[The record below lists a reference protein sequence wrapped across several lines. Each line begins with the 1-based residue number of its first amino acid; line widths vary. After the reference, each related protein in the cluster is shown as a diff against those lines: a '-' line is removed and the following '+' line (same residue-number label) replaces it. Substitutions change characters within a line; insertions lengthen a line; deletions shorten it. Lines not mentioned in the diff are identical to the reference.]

1 MLRQRLLLGP
11 VLILLVVAGFWLDD
25 VVERV
30 QVGGSTLP
38 RGSVLA
44 PAILIMLGFAAWE
57 LTRFLRDNG
66 VHASVRL
73 SVSATVLGFVATMA
87 SGAAG
92 GPVVATAAV
101 LIMIAALI
109 FFTRDR
115 SFDGVVA
122 ATGGVLLSFT
132 YLGVLGGFWI
142 LLRQEHAAWVG
153 LWVLLVTKS
162 CDIGAY
168 FTGRFVGRNKLAP
181 WLSPGKTREGLVGGV
196 VFAGLIAA
204 VGLLMLRRIAA
215 DPPISLVGSVFIGM
229 AIGFLGQI
237 GDLIASLFKRDAG
250 RKDSSGSLPGFG
262 GWLDVLDSPLLVGV
276 VAFWSLRLL
285 G

>member
-11 VLILLVVAGFWLDD
+11 VLIALVIAGFWLDGLAEGVRLGD
-25 VVERV
+25 HA
-30 QVGGSTLP
+30 LP
-38 RGSVLA
+38 PATVLG
-44 PAILIMLGFAAWE
+44 PGILLMLGFASWE
-57 LTRFLRDNG
+57 LTRMLRDNG
-66 VHASVRL
+66 VQASVRL
-73 SVSATVLGFVATMA
+73 GVAATVLGYLATMA
-87 SGAAG
+87 SGTG
-92 GPVVATAAV
+92 GPWVATSAV
-101 LIMIAALI
+101 VTMLAALV
-109 FFTRDR
+109 FFTRGR
-115 SFDGVVA
+115 SFEGIVA

-168 FTGRFVGRNKLAP
+168 FTGRRFGRTKLAP
-181 WLSPGKTREGLVGGV
+181 WLSPGKTREGLLGGTLTAGMVALGGLWLLRGVG
-196 VFAGLIAA
+196 
-204 VGLLMLRRIAA
+204 A
-215 DPPISLVGSVFIGM
+215 DPPISLVGAFFVGT
-229 AIGFLGQI
+229 AIGVVGQA
-237 GDLIASLFKRDAG
+237 GDLIASLFKRDSG